1 MEIFELNVGDK
12 LEASDYHQ
20 ITQQQIND
28 FANATGDKQWI
39 HLDVERCK
47 TQSPFKTTIAHG
59 FLTLSIMPQMYASC
73 VTVNANTTTLI
84 NYGMDSLRFIEPV
97 CVNDEI
103 KYTFELVNIE
113 SKTMG
118 DVYKFKGIALIKG
131 KQKPA
136 LIGEFLSLVI
146 REQ

>member
-1 MEIFELNVGDK
+1 MDIFELSVGDI
-12 LEASDYHQ
+12 LECRDYHKV
-20 ITQQQIND
+20 TQQQID
-28 FANATGDKQWI
+28 QFANATGDKQWI
-39 HLDVERCK
+39 HIDVERCK

-73 VTVNANTTTLI
+73 VTVDPETTTLI

-103 KYTFELVNIE
+103 KYLFELINIE
-113 SKTMG
+113 SKAMG
-118 DVYKFKGIALIKG
+118 QVYKFKGTVLIKG
-131 KQKPA
+131 KDKPA

-146 REQ
+146 EN